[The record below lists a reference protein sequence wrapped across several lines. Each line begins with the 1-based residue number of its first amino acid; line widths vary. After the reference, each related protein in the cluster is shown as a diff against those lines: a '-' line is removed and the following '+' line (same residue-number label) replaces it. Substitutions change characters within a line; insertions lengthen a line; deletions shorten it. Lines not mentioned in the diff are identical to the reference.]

1 MKSFLEEYVANCL
14 AKKVNLQEQIF
25 ILPSRRAVNFFKKEL
40 VKQNPNHFF
49 LPSLYSIED
58 FIAEIADVQIIET
71 LPVVLEFYSVYTEVF
86 PKDKQESFETVYNWS
101 QTLIQ
106 DFNEI
111 DRHLI
116 DAEDFFGNLAN
127 VKEIDHWS
135 KAENPT
141 SMVKNYLEFWKI
153 LPKLYTLLTQNLIDK
168 KQVYQGL
175 AYKLAVQNF
184 DQYLNENNK
193 QLNFVGFNALNQS
206 EQILFQ
212 KTLAEQKG
220 DVIWDLDAS
229 LLTDKHHPASTFLRY
244 YQKEWKFYQHKENTI
259 QPSTDLFSFS
269 KQIHTYAVP
278 KKIGQAK
285 MLGQILAELPKEEY
299 SKTAVVL
306 ADEALLQ
313 PVLNAIPEQIS
324 QVNITMG
331 LALKYTP
338 LASFFESILQL
349 HVHNQPDLFYKD
361 VLQICGH
368 PSFKMAFPKESK
380 QLKNYF
386 VENNILNISRTDFFQ
401 KFKTTDDAFK
411 KALQLIFKATE
422 NNSNQLLQNCID
434 LCLLLKHYNQEN
446 ALQLQYVFSFHKLFL
461 QLKNLTQ
468 NTDYIQTNKAFFHV
482 YKDILAHQ
490 TLDFQGSPFEGIQ
503 LMGMLETR
511 VLDFE
516 NIIIASVNEGVLPS
530 GKSEN
535 SYIPFDLKI
544 AFNLPTYKD
553 KDAIYAYHFFR
564 LLQRAKNIHLL
575 YNNDASGMEK
585 AEQSRF
591 LRHLEVFPQ
600 AKHQYQ
606 HHVVSASTKASL
618 QSLQEIPKTP
628 AILKKLKALLA
639 NGISP
644 SALTT
649 YIRNPLDFYKR
660 YVLRIDETEEIEE
673 EVSYRVYG
681 NILHDT
687 LQSLYEPFKEK
698 QLKKADIEVF
708 LANYETELHHQFSK
722 HYNADAIKKGKNLI
736 AFEIAK
742 QQCERFLKQEL
753 KSIENHELQI
763 ISIEETRKIPLKVK
777 NLDFPIF
784 LKGKADR
791 VDLLD
796 GTFRIIDYKTGK
808 VQQNELVV
816 ENEWDNFT
824 EDYKYSKAFQVLFY
838 GLLFKDEAKHKTMES
853 GIFSFKNLNEGFL
866 KFGKKTGKGHQKE
879 HEISD
884 EIMHDFEMHLSELIQ
899 EIVNPEIP
907 FTEKEI

>member
-1 MKSFLEEYVANCL
+1 MKSFLEEYISDCL
-14 AKKVNLQEQIF
+14 NKELNLEEQTF

-40 VKQNPNHFF
+40 VKQNTKAFF
-49 LPSLYSIED
+49 LPNLYSIED
-58 FIAEIADVQIIET
+58 FIAEIAEVQIIET
-71 LPVVLEFYSVYTEVF
+71 LPVVLEFYTVYSKVF
-86 PKDKQESFETVYNWS
+86 PKEKQESFETVYNWS

-116 DAEDFFGNLAN
+116 DAQDFFGNLAN
-127 VKEIDHWS
+127 IKEIDHWS

-141 SMVKNYLEFWKI
+141 TMVKNYLEFWNM
-153 LPKLYTLLTQNLIDK
+153 LPKLYVALTQKLIDK
-168 KQVYQGL
+168 KQAYQGL

-184 DQYLNENNK
+184 DAYLNKTENH
-193 QLNFVGFNALNQS
+193 LNFIGFNALNAS

-212 KTLAEQKG
+212 KTLQAQKG
-220 DVIWDLDAS
+220 SVIWDIDAT
-229 LLTDKHHPASTFLRY
+229 LLADKFHPASTFLRF
-244 YQKEWKFYQHKENTI
+244 YQKEWKFFQQKENTI
-259 QPSTDLFSFS
+259 LPSTNLFSAH
-269 KQIHTYAVP
+269 KQIHTYAIP

-285 MLGQILAELPKEEY
+285 MLGQILAELPEEEY
-299 SKTAVVL
+299 SKTAIVL
-306 ADEALLQ
+306 ADEAFLQ
-313 PVLNAIPEQIS
+313 PVLNAIPESIS

-331 LALKYTP
+331 LALQYTP
-338 LASFFESILQL
+338 LASFFEHILQL
-349 HVHNQPDLFYKD
+349 HFQEKPSLFYKD
-361 VLQICGH
+361 VLQVCGH
-368 PSFKMAFPKESK
+368 PSFKMAFPEESK

-386 VENNILNISRTDFFQ
+386 VQNNVLNISRTKFFRQFETSDEAFQ
-401 KFKTTDDAFK
+401 KI
-411 KALQLIFKATE
+411 LQLAFAETDNQPK
-422 NNSNQLLQNCID
+422 QLLQNCIN
-434 LCLLLKHYNQEN
+434 LCLLLKKYHREN
-446 ALQLQYVFSFHKLFL
+446 TLQLQYVYSFHKLFM

-468 NTDYIQTNKAFFHV
+468 STDYIHTNKAFFHV

-516 NIIIASVNEGVLPS
+516 NIIITSVNEGVLPS

-564 LLQRAKNIHLL
+564 LIQRANKVHLL

-600 AKHQYQ
+600 AHHQYH
-606 HHVVSASTKASL
+606 HHVVSASTKAHL
-618 QSLQEIPKTP
+618 QTLQEIPKTP
-628 AILKKLKALLA
+628 SIIEKLKALFA
-639 NGISP
+639 YGISP

-660 YVLRIDETEEIEE
+660 YILRIDETEEIEE

-687 LQSLYEPFKEK
+687 LQTLYEPYKGK
-698 QLKKADIEVF
+698 QIDTNHIHSF
-708 LANYETELHHQFSK
+708 LANYEAELYHQFSK
-722 HYNADAIKKGKNLI
+722 HYNEEAIKKGKNLI

-742 QQCERFLKQEL
+742 QQCKRFLKQEL
-753 KSIENHELQI
+753 KSLKDHELRI
-763 ISIEETRKIPLKVK
+763 ISIEESRKIPFKV
-777 NLDFPIF
+777 NSLAFPIF

-791 VDLLD
+791 VDLQD
-796 GTFRIIDYKTGK
+796 ETFRIIDYKTGK
-808 VQQNELVV
+808 VEQKDLII
-816 ENEWDNFT
+816 ENEWENFT

-838 GLLFKDEAKHKTMES
+838 ALLFQDEAKNKSIES

-866 KFGKKTGKGHQKE
+866 KFGKKTGKGYQKTF
-879 HEISD
+879 EIS
-884 EIMHDFEMHLSELIQ
+884 EAILQDFKVHLENLIQ
-899 EIVNPEIP
+899 EICNPEIP
-907 FTEKEI
+907 FKEKEV